1 MIFIIDIATA
11 TNLDTLVILT
21 HIENFMAELFN
32 QQNNL
37 PQSYLTAAIK
47 TKEKEHRI
55 KQRID
60 KIEKQKIA
68 QELRIKKSLERAQA
82 PIKKKVIKPIMFRSL
97 PKETKEHQQHTIKD
111 QNLEELQ
118 YFGLM

>member
-1 MIFIIDIATA
+1 MG
-11 TNLDTLVILT
+11 
-21 HIENFMAELFN
+21 ELFK

-55 KQRID
+55 KQRAD
-60 KIEKQKIA
+60 KIEKQKLI
-68 QELRIKKSLERAQA
+68 QEQRIKKSLERSQA
-82 PIKKKVIKPIMFRSL
+82 PIKKKATKPIMFRSTL
-97 PKETKEHQQHTIKD
+97 PQETKQQQHAVKD
-111 QNLEELQ
+111 QNIEELQ